1 MWVSSCYGNLA
12 LGTISG
18 IGLAMLIFGFQ
29 LKSGSPLTDVIY
41 IIIAAVTCAGIL
53 QVSRA
58 WIG

>member
-1 MWVSSCYGNLA
+1 
-12 LGTISG
+12 
-18 IGLAMLIFGFQ
+18 MLIFGFQ
-29 LKSGSPLTDVIY
+29 LKSGSPLTNVIY